1 MFTGENLTIIIAV
14 LQFAIMM
21 IPIFTLIWRA
31 SELNSRLKILEKNDI
46 KQDDK
51 LIELTNETT
60 TSLQDIISALNEIKI
75 SVARLDERVANAE
88 ERDK

>member
-1 MFTGENLTIIIAV
+1 MLS
-14 LQFAIMM
+14 AILPYL

>member
-1 MFTGENLTIIIAV
+1 MFTGENLTIIIAI

-60 TSLQDIISALNEIKI
+60 TSLQNIMSMLNEIKI